1 MNIGQRIR
9 ARRTELNMSMEQL
22 AQRLGV
28 NRSTVF
34 RYETGEIEKMPIDVI
49 KPIAKALNT
58 TPAFIM
64 GWDEEELDAV
74 ASSHEDSLQDL
85 GSVDKAINDELLVF
99 AESWMQEVGEI
110 HFNDEEYKQITNY
123 AKFVLNQRN

>member
-1 MNIGQRIR
+1 MALVHERIK
-9 ARRTELNMSMEQL
+9 ELRLKWGMTL
-22 AQRLGV
+22 AKVADTLGV
-28 NRSTVF
+28 TEATAQ
-34 RYETGEIEKMPIDVI
+34 RYETGKGIKSVPYEVVEKY
-49 KPIAKALNT
+49 ANLFHCS
-58 TPAFIM
+58 PAYLL
-64 GWDEEELDAV
+64 GWDDADAV

-85 GSVDKAINDELLVF
+85 GSVDKAINDELLAF